1 MNEIDFS
8 TLTTR
13 WSIFP
18 DRRSYNVFVTV
29 VLLSSFF
36 FYLRYYV
43 MPLHVK
49 LSLLNIQYVH
59 VLVLLENRPFAR

>member
-29 VLLSSFF
+29 VLLLFF
-36 FYLRYYV
+36 STYV
-43 MPLHVK
+43 IM
-49 LSLLNIQYVH
+49 
-59 VLVLLENRPFAR
+59 

>member
-1 MNEIDFS
+1 ME
-8 TLTTR
+8 
-13 WSIFP
+13 SIFQLLP
-18 DRRSYNVFVTV
+18 LGGRYFLTFALKMYLLLWFYL
-29 VLLSSFF
+29 VLFF
-36 FYLRYYV
+36 FYLRLYV